1 MPPAWI
7 IKHPA
12 TSSRVDVIATTR
24 EKALIMAAELLSAP
38 IDQLVANMEAE
49 W

>member
-7 IKHPA
+7 IKHPP
-12 TSSRVDVIATTR
+12 THSRVEVLAATR
-24 EKALIMAAELLSAP
+24 KKALIMAAELLGAP
-38 IDQLVANMEAE
+38 VGELVVSWDSE